1 MTLTFNPSLVETS
14 MLPFV
19 IQTEEQ
25 YHQALAIAESL
36 FFKQNPNELEE
47 QILDVWEVLIEIYEK
62 ERFRP
67 GSASTSVS
75 ILQTL
80 MEARGLIQADL
91 VRAGIG
97 SSGIVSEIING
108 KRQISKEQVKKLAV
122 LFSVPADLFKP

>member
-1 MTLTFNPSLVETS
+1 MTLTFSPSLVETS
-14 MLPFV
+14 ILPFV

-36 FFKQNPNELEE
+36 FFKQDCNPLEE
-47 QILDVWEVLIEIYEK
+47 QILDVWEVLIEMYE
-62 ERFRP
+62 ETRFRP
-67 GSASTSVS
+67 GSASTPVS

-80 MEARGLIQADL
+80 MGARGLIQADL

-108 KRQISKEQVKKLAV
+108 KRQISKEQAKKLAV
-122 LFSVPADLFKP
+122 LFSVATDLFL